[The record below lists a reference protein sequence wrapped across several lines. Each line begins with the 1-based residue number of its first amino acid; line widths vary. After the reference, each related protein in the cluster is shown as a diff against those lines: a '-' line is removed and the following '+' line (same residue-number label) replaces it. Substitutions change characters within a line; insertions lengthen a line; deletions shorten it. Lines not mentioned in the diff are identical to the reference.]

1 MEDETS
7 FYEASPTRLPF
18 PPKMESING
27 DFNPLNRHC
36 QCTTTTTTTAN
47 SLPIEEQS
55 PLVSSSSNPNFCN
68 HDRIDDNNDSNWCS
82 WMRIESRSKLLL
94 LIVFCAIISVSA
106 LILLKRYGTVFVHKE
121 LIPII
126 HWLVETFRPP
136 VLAAILFAANAL
148 LPVLLLPSLPFKW
161 VAGMTFGYGFG
172 FLLIMAAE
180 IVAVSL
186 PYFIANH
193 LFLHRLKKWL
203 DNHPR
208 EASIIRLA
216 GDGDWF
222 HQFRAVALIRVA
234 PFPYVLFNYAAVA
247 TGVEYI
253 PYLAGSLL
261 GIVPETFVAIYSGIL
276 IRTVAEAM
284 EDHTPVS
291 KRQILLDAIGFC
303 LTLAATI
310 VIGFYSKRRLKQL
323 QEDEEQPWQPL

>member
-7 FYEASPTRLPF
+7 IYEASPTRLSI
-18 PPKMESING
+18 PPKMEPVNG
-27 DFNPLNRHC
+27 DFTRLNRHY
-36 QCTTTTTTTAN
+36 QCNTTT
-47 SLPIEEQS
+47 SLPAEEQS
-55 PLVSSSSNPNFCN
+55 PLLSSSSNPNFPN
-68 HDRIDDNNDSNWCS
+68 HNHIDDNNNTNDTLCFS
-82 WMRIESRSKLLL
+82 WMRIESRSKLWFLRV
-94 LIVFCAIISVSA
+94 VFCAIISVSA
-106 LILLKRYGTVFVHKE
+106 VVLVKRYGSDFVHKE
-121 LIPII
+121 LIPVI

-180 IVAVSL
+180 TIAVSL

-193 LFLHRLKKWL
+193 LFLPRLKKWL

-208 EASIIRLA
+208 EASIIGLA

-234 PFPYVLFNYAAVA
+234 PFPYVLFNYTAVA
-247 TGVEYI
+247 TGVEYS

-261 GIVPETFVAIYSGIL
+261 GIIPETFVAIYSGIL

-291 KRQILLDAIGFC
+291 KRHILLDAIGFC
-303 LTLAATI
+303 LTLAATV
-310 VIGFYSKRRLKQL
+310 VIGLYSKRRLKQL

>member
-7 FYEASPTRLPF
+7 IYEASPTRLSI
-18 PPKMESING
+18 PPKMEPVNG
-27 DFNPLNRHC
+27 DFTRLNRHY
-36 QCTTTTTTTAN
+36 QCNTTT
-47 SLPIEEQS
+47 SLPAEEQS
-55 PLVSSSSNPNFCN
+55 PLLSSSSNPNFPN
-68 HDRIDDNNDSNWCS
+68 HNHIDDNNNTNDTLWFS
-82 WMRIESRSKLLL
+82 WMRIESRSKLWF

-106 LILLKRYGTVFVHKE
+106 IVLVKRYGSDFVHKE
-121 LIPII
+121 LIPVI

-180 IVAVSL
+180 TIAVSL

-193 LFLHRLKKWL
+193 LFLPRLKKWL

-208 EASIIRLA
+208 EASIIGLA

-234 PFPYVLFNYAAVA
+234 PFPYVLFNYTAVA
-247 TGVEYI
+247 TGVEYS

-261 GIVPETFVAIYSGIL
+261 GIIPETFVAIYSGIL

-291 KRQILLDAIGFC
+291 KRHILLDAIGFC
-303 LTLAATI
+303 LTLAATV
-310 VIGFYSKRRLKQL
+310 VIGLYSKRRLKQL